1 MIFNTGSI
9 LWLGLF
15 VLFLILEGATAG
27 LVTIWFAAGA
37 LASLIAQLF
46 GGPVWLQILLF
57 CVVSAAAILLMR
69 PMAKRLLQRDHQAT
83 NADRVLQMVG
93 TVQEEIDNLSAK
105 GLVKVDGKVWTAR
118 SLTGE
123 IIPAGTHVQPMSIE
137 GAKLMVCPVKEKQE
151 ANR

>member
-1 MIFNTGSI
+1 MPPMEWIWLAALVIFA
-9 LWLGLF
+9 
-15 VLFLILEGATAG
+15 ILEAATSTLVSLWFIGGSLTAMISALCGAD
-27 LVTIWFAAGA
+27 I
-37 LASLIAQLF
+37 
-46 GGPVWLQILLF
+46 WLQILLF

-123 IIPAGTHVQPMSIE
+123 IIPAGAHVQPMSIE
-137 GAKLMVCPVKEKQE
+137 GAKLMVCPVKEEQE